1 MLEFAKTPPKGWNSW
16 DVYGASVTEE
26 EVKRNADIMAEKLKV
41 YGWDYVVVDI
51 QWYEPGAE
59 SAAYRKFADLKMD
72 EYSRVL
78 PAENRFPSSADGAGF
93 APLAEYVHKLGL
105 KFGIHILRGIPRQAV
120 HGRMHIK
127 GTDKTADQIAVN
139 SICPWNSDMYGVDMS
154 IPEGQLYY
162 DSLMELYASWGVDF
176 IKVDDIA
183 YSTIYRDSHRKEI
196 EGIRKAIDKTGREI
210 VLSLSPGPARLQDGS
225 FLQKNANMWRLT
237 DDFWDEWELLY
248 DMFDRCNYWS
258 PFIRKGN
265 WPDCDMLPLG
275 HIGIRSGERG
285 KADRMAT
292 MMTKDQYQR
301 TLLNIFRQLFAQIA
315 SLLVTA
321 GTLPL
326 VDFITE
332 YVGARKAWSIVYGIF
347 GVIAA
352 ILFFLCF
359 AGCKERIHENEET
372 KTEKIRVVDGVKAV
386 LKNKYWHMLMVISIC
401 INIFFQAIST
411 VNTYYSKAVLHNSSM
426 ISILNTAYIVPA
438 IATFFF
444 VHLVVKKYGKGKTTM
459 FGWMIICVSY
469 VILLP
474 FTENTTV
481 LIITAAMRGVGY
493 CFLLAVSSAMVSDA
507 VEYGEWKT
515 KIRVEGL
522 TFSMQGFVGTIA
534 AGIVTAVIGWVL
546 NFSKYDGTLSFADTQ
561 AGSAVLAIK
570 LLFIAVPFVVGVL
583 NIILLKFY
591 KLDKMYPQIIEDLNK
606 RNGK

>member
-1 MLEFAKTPPKGWNSW
+1 
-16 DVYGASVTEE
+16 
-26 EVKRNADIMAEKLKV
+26 
-41 YGWDYVVVDI
+41 
-51 QWYEPGAE
+51 
-59 SAAYRKFADLKMD
+59 MD
-72 EYSRVL
+72 TI
-78 PAENRFPSSADGAGF
+78 GK
-93 APLAEYVHKLGL
+93 KLGL
-105 KFGIHILRGIPRQAV
+105 KEKMAYGCGDAASNIIWASTGTFLMFYYTDVVNINAATIGVIFLIARVINAVVALLTGWLIDNTHSKYGKARPWLLWFAVPFGIVTFAIFAV
-120 HGRMHIK
+120 PDVAK
-127 GTDKTADQIAVN
+127 LYQIIYV
-139 SICPWNSDMYGVDMS
+139 
-154 IPEGQLYY
+154 
-162 DSLMELYASWGVDF
+162 F
-176 IKVDDIA
+176 IA
-183 YSTIYRDSHRKEI
+183 YNAMMSVY
-196 EGIRKAIDKTGREI
+196 
-210 VLSLSPGPARLQDGS
+210 SLINIPYGS
-225 FLQKNANMWRLT
+225 
-237 DDFWDEWELLY
+237 
-248 DMFDRCNYWS
+248 
-258 PFIRKGN
+258 
-265 WPDCDMLPLG
+265 
-275 HIGIRSGERG
+275 
-285 KADRMAT
+285 MAT

-326 VDFITE
+326 INFMTE
-332 YVGARKAWSIVYGIF
+332 YVGEKKAWSIIYGIF

>member
-1 MLEFAKTPPKGWNSW
+1 M
-16 DVYGASVTEE
+16 
-26 EVKRNADIMAEKLKV
+26 
-41 YGWDYVVVDI
+41 
-51 QWYEPGAE
+51 
-59 SAAYRKFADLKMD
+59 
-72 EYSRVL
+72 
-78 PAENRFPSSADGAGF
+78 
-93 APLAEYVHKLGL
+93 
-105 KFGIHILRGIPRQAV
+105 
-120 HGRMHIK
+120 
-127 GTDKTADQIAVN
+127 
-139 SICPWNSDMYGVDMS
+139 
-154 IPEGQLYY
+154 
-162 DSLMELYASWGVDF
+162 
-176 IKVDDIA
+176 
-183 YSTIYRDSHRKEI
+183 
-196 EGIRKAIDKTGREI
+196 
-210 VLSLSPGPARLQDGS
+210 
-225 FLQKNANMWRLT
+225 
-237 DDFWDEWELLY
+237 
-248 DMFDRCNYWS
+248 
-258 PFIRKGN
+258 
-265 WPDCDMLPLG
+265 
-275 HIGIRSGERG
+275 
-285 KADRMAT
+285 
-292 MMTKDQYQR
+292 
-301 TLLNIFRQLFAQIA
+301 
-315 SLLVTA
+315 
-321 GTLPL
+321 
-326 VDFITE
+326 
-332 YVGARKAWSIVYGIF
+332 
-347 GVIAA
+347 
-352 ILFFLCF
+352 
-359 AGCKERIHENEET
+359 
-372 KTEKIRVVDGVKAV
+372 

-522 TFSMQGFVGTIA
+522 TFSMQGFVGPIA